1 MLAPFAEVPL
11 AYFMIATLI
20 AVSLFALRNRPLFD
34 AWRMHPY
41 AIYRGKRLFT
51 VFTSV
56 FVHVDGKH
64 LLLNIMF
71 LLIYLP
77 EVAYMLKDDFGPII
91 GRLLLLLVVT
101 CISWLASM
109 GSALQYRKNEWHRS
123 TGSSHVAFGII
134 IMYFV
139 YFPISD
145 EGIAPSILPA
155 FPCIFIALTI
165 LLLLSLFVLV
175 GWASAAPIHLYGAL
189 AGLFM
194 ACVIRPALLE
204 EVAVAIGISIA
215 LEKCDDKPEGPENH
229 GTDQAV
235 PGPVGESAFPAFA
248 ALDGFRLIGV
258 QAVHP
263 GWDDQG

>member
-1 MLAPFAEVPL
+1 MLAPLHVAPL
-11 AYFMIATLI
+11 AYSIIAILV
-20 AVSLFALRNRPLFD
+20 AVSVGALRNRRLFD

-41 AIYRGKRLFT
+41 SIYRGKRLFT

-64 LLLNIMF
+64 LLLNITF

-77 EVAYMLKDDFGPII
+77 EVAYMLNDDFGPII
-91 GRLLLLLVVT
+91 GRLLLVLVVT
-101 CISWLASM
+101 CITWLASM
-109 GSALQYRKNEWHRS
+109 GSALQHRKHEWHWS

-139 YFPISD
+139 YFPIGD

-165 LLLLSLFVLV
+165 LSLLFLFVCV

-189 AGLFM
+189 AGLLM

-215 LEKCDDKPEGPENH
+215 LEKSDDEPEGPENQ
-229 GTDQAV
+229 GTDQTV
-235 PGPVGESAFPAFA
+235 SGSVGECAFSAFA
-248 ALDGFRLIGV
+248 ALDGFRLVGV
-258 QAVHP
+258 QTVHAA
-263 GWDDQG
+263 WDDQG